1 MRRLLDYTRSGRWLM
16 LSADP
21 DAAPVQGDEV
31 RAMERQIRE
40 RPEIRIEHAED
51 IPVAPIR
58 RLFEYTIS
66 GHWRS
71 PDQGPLELA
80 AGDEARQQLCDDAFF
95 GLEVKEIPAE
105 KWREIAPLFHR

>member
-1 MRRLLDYTRSGRWLM
+1 MRRLLDYTRSGRWLT
-16 LSADP
+16 LNADP
-21 DAAPVQGDEV
+21 DAAPARGDEG
-31 RAMERQIRE
+31 RSMERQISE

-66 GHWRS
+66 GRWRS
-71 PDQGPLELA
+71 PDQGTLESA
-80 AGDEARQQLCDDAFF
+80 ASDEARQQLCDDAFF

-105 KWREIAPLFHR
+105 KWREIAPLFQR